1 MDISKN
7 VKKITDLLLSGT
19 SKDTLTLFIGNG
31 VSAFLGFVFVYILT
45 QKLTVAE
52 FGVFSAAANLIII
65 ISSFTDLGITTAMIN
80 FVSVK
85 LGANDK
91 AGAEKYLKAS
101 FVLRFVSILI
111 VSGIVL
117 LIPKYVAVNFLS
129 TDKIAVSYWVSIISI
144 GLTAWLTFP
153 YAMMAYK
160 KFWPSVFL
168 DWSLGIPRIL
178 YFLALIMFL
187 PTNLN
192 TALLAYGLST
202 VLPIIYGFSVT
213 GIKFLKS
220 KLKNSDYFDLIKF
233 SGWLGVNRIISS
245 ISGRLDVTMLAN
257 LTNAV
262 VVGEYSIA
270 SRLSSFVIV
279 LSSSLGS
286 VMSTRFARFNEI
298 EKEKKYLIKST
309 LFTIP
314 IVLGVILW
322 IFIAKPFIL
331 ILFGEKYLGSVTIL
345 QYLLISLIPFVLSTP
360 AVTAIVHAMRKP
372 VYIGVFSFIQVAM
385 IFVFNLYYTN
395 LYSGLGP
402 TIAFMISNTVLAIYS
417 FVIVYK
423 YYFRKV

>member
-80 FVSVK
+80 FVSVR

-91 AGAEKYLKAS
+91 IGAEKYLKAS

-233 SGWLGVNRIISS
+233 SGWLGVNRAFEIT
-245 ISGRLDVTMLAN
+245 VETTMLMAKAI
-257 LTNAV
+257 TVAMTAFAATHDAPMTAATMI
-262 VVGEYSIA
+262 EPAAIA
-270 SRLSSFVIV
+270 STANAKPKSRRDSFSIIE
-279 LSSSLGS
+279 SSSRLFCGS
-286 VMSTRFARFNEI
+286 HIARNQDQ
-298 EKEKKYLIKST
+298 
-309 LFTIP
+309 
-314 IVLGVILW
+314 G
-322 IFIAKPFIL
+322 
-331 ILFGEKYLGSVTIL
+331 
-345 QYLLISLIPFVLSTP
+345 
-360 AVTAIVHAMRKP
+360 
-372 VYIGVFSFIQVAM
+372 
-385 IFVFNLYYTN
+385 
-395 LYSGLGP
+395 
-402 TIAFMISNTVLAIYS
+402 
-417 FVIVYK
+417 
-423 YYFRKV
+423 

>member
-1 MDISKN
+1 MDISRN
-7 VKKITDLLLSGT
+7 VKKITSLLLSGT
-19 SKDTLTLFIGNG
+19 SRDTLTLFVGNTM
-31 VSAFLGFVFVYILT
+31 SAFLGFVFIYILT
-45 QKLTVAE
+45 QRLTVAE

-65 ISSFTDLGITTAMIN
+65 ISSLTDLGITTAMIN

-85 LGANDK
+85 LGAND
-91 AGAEKYLKAS
+91 ATGAEKYLKAS
-101 FVLRFVSILI
+101 FVLRFVSILF

-129 TDKIAVSYWVSIISI
+129 TNNISVSYWVSVISI

-178 YFLALIMFL
+178 YFLGLIMFL
-187 PTNLN
+187 PPNLN

-202 VLPIIYGFSVT
+202 VLPIVYGFSVT
-213 GIKFLKS
+213 GLKFLKS
-220 KLKNSDYFDLIKF
+220 KVLKTDYLDLIKF

-286 VMSTRFARFNEI
+286 VMSTRFARFNDI

-309 LFTIP
+309 LFTLP
-314 IVLGVILW
+314 IIMGVILW
-322 IFIAKPFIL
+322 VVIAKPFVL

-345 QYLLISLIPFVLSTP
+345 QYLLVSLTPFVLSTP

-372 VYIGVFSFIQVAM
+372 VFIGTFSFVQVAM
-385 IFVFNLYYTN
+385 IFIFNVYFTN
-395 LYSGLGP
+395 IYSGLGP
-402 TIAFMISNTVLAIYS
+402 AIAFLISNTVLAIYA
-417 FVIVYK
+417 FVIVFK
-423 YYFRKV
+423 YYFKR

>member
-1 MDISKN
+1 MQYIQKFIKAIFTN
-7 VKKITDLLLSGT
+7 T
-19 SKDTLTLFIGNG
+19 SRDTLTLFMGNSF
-31 VSAFLGFVFVYILT
+31 SALFGFIFVFILT

-52 FGVFSAAANLIII
+52 FGIFSAAANLIII
-65 ISSFTDLGITTAMIN
+65 ISSLTDLGITTAMIN

-85 LGANDK
+85 LGMKDSL
-91 AGAEKYLKAS
+91 GAEKYLKAS
-101 FVLRFVSILI
+101 FVLRFLSILI

-129 TDKIAVSYWVSIISI
+129 TNNASVSYWVSIISI

-160 KFWPSVFL
+160 KFWPSVVL

-178 YFLALIMFL
+178 FFLGLIIFL

-202 VLPIIYGFSVT
+202 ILPIIYGFSVT
-213 GIKFLKS
+213 GIKFLRS
-220 KLKNSDYFDLIKF
+220 KTTKSDYIELIKF
-233 SGWLGVNRIISS
+233 SGWLGVNRVVSS

-262 VVGEYSIA
+262 IVGEYSIA

-286 VMSTRFARFNEI
+286 VLSTRFARFNDK
-298 EKEKKYLIKST
+298 EKEKEYLIKST
-309 LFTIP
+309 MFTVP

-322 IFIAKPFIL
+322 VIIAKPFVL
-331 ILFGEKYLGSVTIL
+331 LLFGEKYFESIKIL
-345 QYLLISLIPFVLSTP
+345 QYLLVSLIPFILSTP
-360 AVTAIVHAMRKP
+360 AVTAIVHSIRKP
-372 VYIGVFSFIQVAM
+372 IYIGVFSFVQVGM
-385 IFVFNLYYTN
+385 IFVFNLYFTN
-395 LYSGLGP
+395 LYGGLGP
-402 TIAFMISNTVLAIYS
+402 AFAFLISNTILAIYS
-417 FVIVYK
+417 LVIVYNH
-423 YYFRKV
+423 YFKKI